1 MEELYKRL
9 TSSNNLYT
17 SKINES
23 ASSEYAKLRA
33 EVQLIVEEV
42 RRILTES
49 QGVFEAELQK
59 LKATMQQ
66 QKENNSTLNADQ
78 LSGLQKLLKKDRA
91 NLLGFK
97 GEIKLLQDPST
108 YTSIVTP
115 NLKKGNYNVRY
126 WLTKTFEGINA
137 SGHALFTI
145 KQEGADITC
154 TILALNCKVSKT
166 QNSMRLSMEQ
176 LTTAEERVCDTVLED
191 VKGLV
196 LSLST
201 SKNCEGRINIEALNT
216 EYVLCFCVKHGF
228 VPDDSYD
235 RTLSDNSF
243 IPMTLTVGPEELTE
257 RRKGTRRLVYSGKNW
272 KGNIFHTYSDG
283 SYSYLN
289 MDRTTGGPIS
299 VYQSEGPDGLATIGY
314 VPYPKRQPLADD
326 SNSDDSEASQDF
338 PVMKR
343 KKINL

>member
-9 TSSNNLYT
+9 TLSNNLYT

-66 QKENNSTLNADQ
+66 QTENNSTLSADQ